1 MADTE
6 ESLSVRPLGD
16 GDREW
21 VRHLMR
27 DRWDGE
33 RVVVHGQVF
42 EPADMEGFVAEIRD
56 GRVGAVTY
64 RIDEKACE
72 VVSLDALR
80 EGLGIGTELVR
91 AVTDVAREAGCRKVW
106 AMTTNDN
113 ADAIGFFGRR
123 GFEIVAVHEGAVDEA
138 RKLKPEIPLVGHDG
152 VEIHDEVELELK
164 LR

>member
-6 ESLSVRPLGD
+6 QTVEVRPIREE
-16 GDREW
+16 DRDW
-21 VRHLMR
+21 VRRLMR
-27 DRWDGE
+27 DRWKSE
-33 RVVVHGQVF
+33 RMVAHGQVF
-42 EPADMEGFVAEIRD
+42 EPAAMDGFVAEIA
-56 GRVGAVTY
+56 GEAVGAITF
-64 RIDEKACE
+64 RIQDKGCE

-80 EGLGIGTELVR
+80 EGLGIGTELIR
-91 AVTDVAREAGCRKVW
+91 QVTAAAREAGCRRVW

-123 GFEIVAVHEGAVDEA
+123 GFEITAVHEGAVDEA

>member
-1 MADTE
+1 MTE
-6 ESLSVRPLGD
+6 TESVVSVRLLGD

-21 VRHLMR
+21 VRRLMR
-27 DRWDGE
+27 DRWKGE
-33 RVVVHGQVF
+33 RMVAHGQVF
-42 EPADMEGFVAEIRD
+42 EPAAMDGFVAELD
-56 GRVGAVTY
+56 GEPVGVITY
-64 RIDEKACE
+64 RIEEKGCE

-91 AVTDVAREAGCRKVW
+91 SVTEVAREANCRRVW
-106 AMTTNDN
+106 LMTTNDN
-113 ADAIGFFGRR
+113 ASAIGFFGRR

-138 RKLKPEIPLVGHDG
+138 RKLKPQIPLVGHDG